1 MIKFFITNNR
11 GMKKKIYLYKL
22 NYSLKTSKK
31 LVILGLISKLSLF
44 AQKKDNC
51 PGEMRHVEI
60 AKNLVI
66 AWVYKEFSTI
76 WE

>member
-51 PGEMRHVEI
+51 PGEIRHAEI

-66 AWVYKEFSTI
+66 VWFYGDYETKL
-76 WE
+76 